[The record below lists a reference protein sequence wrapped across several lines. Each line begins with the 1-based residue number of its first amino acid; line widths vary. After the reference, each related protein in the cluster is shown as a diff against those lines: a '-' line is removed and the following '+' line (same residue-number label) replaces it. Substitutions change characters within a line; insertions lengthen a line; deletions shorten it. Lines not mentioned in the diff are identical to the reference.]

1 MYKLRHITDNIHDT
15 IYISKYECVMASTP
29 FFFRLHDVYQS
40 STVYMT
46 LPSNRTKRYEH
57 SLGTMHLAGRM
68 FHAALTNAEEKVVEK
83 LFSHIEEQLKDFIE
97 MMNSADDDALFP
109 YMNNQEAVKVQESL
123 RELKPH
129 SEELYTNFFVDGA
142 LSKGLPCVC
151 YGREKKRLVFSA
163 AVLQALR
170 LAALFHD
177 VGHPPF
183 SHIVEELFQEWNKR
197 VNEGNN
203 YKPEAVKSLK
213 EVLRKHYDSNIAF
226 HENVGRKMTGLAF
239 KSALNTL
246 MNTLDSND
254 SLSYLYYSFVAWLTL
269 KILSEEDAFTK
280 SLHHFIDG
288 PIDADRLDYIYRDTY
303 NSGFPWGQLPYECI
317 LSSIRLV
324 EYEGNLEFAFPSKI
338 TDTIDDILLNRYK
351 IFARINS
358 HHRTIRSAYLLQ
370 LAIRKLVDD
379 FLKNGN
385 DSLVPEIVDLWD
397 SLMVGLSDERNRR
410 KIAMWNDSWLMS
422 VLQKA
427 LIRLKEKEPRGLKN
441 EEKEILNI
449 LDELILNK
457 KRFYSVLKRGR
468 DAVAIAKKI
477 LDHAKLNRASDRGE
491 YLKRILNATRESIPF
506 ETIEYYYQYDQYL
519 QDFYQSGDFG
529 ALDIMGLIEGGE
541 EDASIEVIQQCLSDL
556 ANDGVIKP
564 FFIVHKNE
572 GRDKTGLKDGREIL
586 LFSPSTHVVSV
597 YDTSILNSKLQL
609 ERNSTLSVNLYVQ
622 LCDENNVDDNLNK
635 IQEKI
640 IQNFARLIKMCY
652 EREFSI

>member
-97 MMNSADDDALFP
+97 MMNSADDDARFP

-123 RELKPH
+123 RKLKLH

-151 YGREKKRLVFSA
+151 YGCEKKRLVFSS

-197 VNEGNN
+197 INEGNN

-338 TDTIDDILLNRYK
+338 TDTIDDILLNRFK

-427 LIRLKEKEPRGLKN
+427 LIRLKEKEPHGLKN

-477 LDHAKLNRASDRGE
+477 LDHAELNRASDRGE

-541 EDASIEVIQQCLSDL
+541 EDASIKVIQQCLSDL